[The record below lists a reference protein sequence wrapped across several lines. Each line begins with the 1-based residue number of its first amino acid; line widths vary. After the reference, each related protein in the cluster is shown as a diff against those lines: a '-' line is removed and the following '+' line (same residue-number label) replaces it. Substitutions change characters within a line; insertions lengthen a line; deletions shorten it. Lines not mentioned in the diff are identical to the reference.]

1 MFAFFMV
8 LNSAMMLVVVYMKL
22 SYGELMPNDEVFV
35 PLMSI
40 GIFSCVAAFLS
51 FYFGKRKKE
60 EKSD

>member
-1 MFAFFMV
+1 
-8 LNSAMMLVVVYMKL
+8 MMLVVVYMKL